1 MKSKEEKEPYT
12 TLGGNSTELTVQ
24 KSRPFQTLLQSKLS
38 LIAHKILD
46 IYLARINSHNP
57 QNNSIIFKKDE
68 LEKILGVK
76 EIKFQSL
83 HSVLE
88 ELKQP
93 YKVFDKKKNGYSII
107 TIFEHASLNKDTNG
121 LWDISL
127 QCSESALPYIFQIE
141 KKGYVKYK
149 LKNILTLKS
158 KYSYILYVYLESQR
172 TMHLTW
178 NIKIDDIK
186 KLLQCDTQE
195 TYNEY
200 KHFNNKVLKRAQQEL
215 NKKTD
220 CNFHYEPIKA
230 GRSVIKIK
238 ITLSSKSEIK
248 NNSKLIDEFNHN
260 FDDIE
265 KILEI
270 AGITDGEQID
280 FSNNHFDIKQNDCCN
295 CDEIHWY
302 DPFYPQPKE
311 DETLYSVISKGVD
324 LVPYE
329 GYSELESLIKDVPES
344 KLPKNIFSDVSLSR
358 IDYVKSKIREMELY
372 DNQKQIKNKY
382 SYLWKMIYKD
392 IKN

>member
-12 TLGGNSTELTVQ
+12 TLGGNITELTVQ

-57 QNNSIIFKKDE
+57 QNTSIIFKKDE

-76 EIKFQSL
+76 EIKFKSL
-83 HSVLE
+83 HSVLD

-107 TIFEHASLNKDTNG
+107 TIFKHASLDKDTNG

-127 QCSESALPYIFQIE
+127 QCSESAQPYIFQIE

-158 KYSYILYVYLESQR
+158 KYSYILYVYLQSQR

-200 KHFNNKVLKRAQQEL
+200 KHFNDKVLKRAQQEL
-215 NKKTD
+215 KK
-220 CNFHYEPIKA
+220 
-230 GRSVIKIK
+230 
-238 ITLSSKSEIK
+238 
-248 NNSKLIDEFNHN
+248 
-260 FDDIE
+260 
-265 KILEI
+265 
-270 AGITDGEQID
+270 
-280 FSNNHFDIKQNDCCN
+280 
-295 CDEIHWY
+295 
-302 DPFYPQPKE
+302 
-311 DETLYSVISKGVD
+311 
-324 LVPYE
+324 
-329 GYSELESLIKDVPES
+329 
-344 KLPKNIFSDVSLSR
+344 
-358 IDYVKSKIREMELY
+358 
-372 DNQKQIKNKY
+372 KQIVIFIMNQLK
-382 SYLWKMIYKD
+382 LVVL
-392 IKN
+392 